1 MRMSLSS
8 ILELCEEHMSEG
20 EYLQASNI
28 LKIIHNNMPCTSNEK
43 IILFDNLKLKKIDDS
58 GDVESTFDIF
68 TIKGVIKRR
77 KSEHGYFMNEEVIC
91 NFYGSDVNIKWENIS
106 KTLITY
112 IKTNL
117 WINFSLDGWLGNNTT
132 YFSIKEYNKFQKTR
146 HVMIFD
152 DEDEDDEIYYDSG
165 SIYQNYINHAVER
178 IKEYI
183 QIKLDP

>member
-77 KSEHGYFMNEEVIC
+77 KSEHGYFMNEEVIY
-91 NFYGSDVNIKWENIS
+91 NFYGNDVNIKWENIS

-132 YFSIKEYNKFQKTR
+132 YFSIKQYNKFQKTR

-152 DEDEDDEIYYDSG
+152 DEDEDEDDEIYYDAG
-165 SIYQNYINHAVER
+165 SIYQNYINHA
-178 IKEYI
+178 
-183 QIKLDP
+183 